1 MTNYD
6 SPIHYLNDLKA
17 DSFIWKTKLTP
28 QPQKVGD
35 HAVECVAF
43 EIFIDRINSLR
54 KKELK
59 SQLKLDKNLK
69 QTFNYMKNHLNFGKW
84 N

>member
-54 KKELK
+54 KK
-59 SQLKLDKNLK
+59 S
-69 QTFNYMKNHLNFGKW
+69 
-84 N
+84 